1 MLVERLRKTQFER
14 YNSIGQEEID
24 AANRVLESGVLSAF
38 VGTWGEGFSG
48 GSEVQAM
55 ETEFAEFFK
64 VKHAISVNS
73 WTSGLIAAVG
83 ALGLDPG
90 DEIIVS
96 TWTMSASATA
106 ILHWNLIPVF
116 ADIDPNTYCIDPNSV
131 RSLISSRT
139 KAIMAVDIFGQSS
152 DTEALL
158 KLCQEF
164 GLKLISDSAQSP
176 NAFRESKLVGTSA
189 HIGGISLNYHK
200 HIHCGEG
207 GVIFTNDDQLALR
220 MKLIRNH
227 GEVVLRDMPIS
238 ELPEST
244 ANIVG
249 YNFRLGEIEAA
260 IAREQLLKL
269 KNLTKR
275 REQIALKLNNGLKDL
290 KGLIT
295 PFTEETNTHVYYMYP
310 LRLKIEELGADREEI
325 CSSLEEAGLFGVER
339 GYENLHLLPV
349 YQKRDAYG
357 ESGIPWSLN
366 QTFDVSNYSK
376 GSCPVAEEFNDISL
390 FLLPLCAY
398 KLDDEDVADIIGIFH
413 HIWKVFG
420 WKNT

>member
-1 MLVERLRKTQFER
+1 MLVKKIRIHPFER

-24 AANRVLESGVLSAF
+24 AVERVLESGVLSAF

-48 GSEVQAM
+48 GSEVQFM
-55 ETEFAEFFK
+55 EAEFAKFFK

-83 ALGLDPG
+83 ALGLEPG
-90 DEIIVS
+90 DEVIVS

-116 ADIDPNTYCIDPNSV
+116 ADINPKTYCINPASV
-131 RSLISSRT
+131 RSLITNRT
-139 KAIMAVDIFGQSS
+139 KAIIAVDIFGQSS
-152 DTEALL
+152 DTEELL
-158 KLCQEF
+158 KICQDF
-164 GLKLISDSAQSP
+164 NLKLISDSAQSP
-176 NAFRESKLVGTSA
+176 NAFREAKIVGTSA

-227 GEVVLRDMPIS
+227 GEVVLRDMPNS

-244 ANIVG
+244 VNIVG

-269 KNLTKR
+269 ENLTKR
-275 REQIALKLNNGLKDL
+275 REQIALRLNEGLKDL
-290 KGLIT
+290 KGLVT
-295 PFTEETNTHVYYMYP
+295 PFTDESNTHVYYMYP
-310 LRLKIEELGADREEI
+310 LRLKLEELGVDREMI

-339 GYENLHLLPV
+339 GYENLHLLPI
-349 YQKRDAYG
+349 YQRRDAYG
-357 ESGIPWSLN
+357 KSGIPWSLN
-366 QTFDVSNYSK
+366 QTFKMSNYSK
-376 GSCPVAEEFNDISL
+376 GSCPVAEEFNDFSL

-398 KLDDEDVADIIGIFH
+398 KLNDDDVEDIIKIFH
-413 HIWKVFG
+413 HVWKAYG
-420 WKNT
+420 WKNI